1 MTLYFLFCSITQG
14 WARPDFLDTMSR
26 QFFGIS
32 SDNNEQR
39 QQQYQSSPDPF
50 MEMFGSSNQQVS
62 QRSPPPNHQ
71 HSNRHS
77 ASHPHRQGYYP
88 PPHVI
93 QQQVHHPHV
102 IQQHVNQPHAVQQ
115 HVHPAHQQQIHPPY
129 NGPPPVYGQQ
139 QGFGQR
145 RPDTN
150 ETNTEGFPPDNPHH
164 KHAHQL
170 RHPYP
175 ATDYQPPHHNQQ
187 IVAVEYPKPPATVIE
202 YQTQYPQHTP
212 QQVEYHHIPQQP
224 VAVEEHGP
232 ALEIHTGNGHAYHEP
247 PTHVEYHHP
256 PEEEYHHPPP
266 HKPKGFHI
274 SFNQPSPDYK
284 IIDRHIKIPPVKFRF
299 HINPK
304 IVITSNTK
312 DPLEKKHHD
321 DEHDLEPY
329 PPPDAFSDHDAPP
342 SLNKHVIEHYPVKHH
357 YPVEHHAVNPYATG
371 YPEPKNHYS
380 IGHHAVAHHPTQE
393 YVYDLSHGHSHLNPH
408 RSLGHYEP
416 TFKVKT
422 KPIIFT
428 EPPPTPPTT
437 TTRATT
443 TTARTTTAR
452 TTTTTRPTRRAR
464 ISARNPGFS
473 VAFTQAS
480 TTGGTTEASTST
492 STTTRRS
499 IFRNNSERERE
510 NDGISARRDE
520 VSTSAEIP
528 QSTKSTTTS
537 STTTTTTSA
546 TPKST
551 SITSTTTRPSSSS
564 STYASTESTTTSTST
579 PRTTTTS
586 TTTTTTPKSIT
597 TTTTTTSTV
606 KPITTA
612 TTTTTLKPTIRPRV
626 SPAEET
632 TIRSTTFSVDANEID
647 MRKATETPRRR
658 PEPLLKESTSIE
670 RSGLDIVESSESVK
684 VIETT
689 MLIDGKN
696 QTVRFYYITHPVK
709 LPLDVFQK
717 MTGQSKD
724 KPSGVN
730 VIKIRDKRYAVLNR
744 NLKLLQNL

>member
-1 MTLYFLFCSITQG
+1 M
-14 WARPDFLDTMSR
+14 AE
-26 QFFGIS
+26 
-32 SDNNEQR
+32 NNEQS

-50 MEMFGSSNQQVS
+50 AEMFGSSNQQVS

-71 HSNRHS
+71 HFNRQS
-77 ASHPHRQGYYP
+77 ASRPHRQGYYA

-102 IQQHVNQPHAVQQ
+102 VQQQVHHPHVIQQHPPHVI
-115 HVHPAHQQQIHPPY
+115 QQQALPPY

-139 QGFGQR
+139 QGYGQR
-145 RPDTN
+145 QPNSN
-150 ETNTEGFPPDNPHH
+150 ETKTEGFPPDNPHH
-164 KHAHQL
+164 QHAHQL

-175 ATDYQPPHHNQQ
+175 AVDYHHPPHHNQQ
-187 IVAVEYPKPPATVIE
+187 AVAVEYPKPPATVIE
-202 YQTQYPQHTP
+202 YQTQYPQHSP
-212 QQVEYHHIPQQP
+212 QQVEYHHISQQP
-224 VAVEEHGP
+224 AVVEEHGP
-232 ALEIHTGNGHAYHEP
+232 ALEIHTGNDHAYHEP

-256 PEEEYHHPPP
+256 PEVEYHHPPP

-312 DPLEKKHHD
+312 DPLDKKHHHD
-321 DEHDLEPY
+321 DHDLEPY
-329 PPPDAFSDHDAPP
+329 PPPDVFSDHNAPP
-342 SLNKHVIEHYPVKHH
+342 SINKHVIEHYPVKHH
-357 YPVEHHAVNPYATG
+357 YPIEHHAVKHHYPAEHHAVNHYAAG
-371 YPEPKNHYS
+371 YPEPKHPYS
-380 IGHHAVAHHPTQE
+380 VGHHAVEHHPGQE
-393 YVYDLSHGHSHLNPH
+393 YVYDLSHGHSHLDPH

-443 TTARTTTAR
+443 TTVRTTTAR
-452 TTTTTRPTRRAR
+452 TTARTTTTARPTRRAR

-480 TTGGTTEASTST
+480 TTAGTTEASTTT

-499 IFRNNSERERE
+499 IFRSTSERESE
-510 NDGISARRDE
+510 NGGISARKDE

-528 QSTKSTTTS
+528 ESSKS
-537 STTTTTTSA
+537 
-546 TPKST
+546 
-551 SITSTTTRPSSSS
+551 
-564 STYASTESTTTSTST
+564 
-579 PRTTTTS
+579 TTTS
-586 TTTTTTPKSIT
+586 TTTTPKSTST
-597 TTTTTTSTV
+597 TTTTTTPKPSSTSSSTSTSTQ
-606 KPITTA
+606 PTTTSTTTQSSTTPRTTTA
-612 TTTTTLKPTIRPRV
+612 STTTTTTTPATPKTTVTTTTTTSKPTTTPSLPTIRNRI

-632 TIRSTTFSVDANEID
+632 TVRTTTFNVDANEID
-647 MRKATETPRRR
+647 MRRTTESPRRR
-658 PEPLLKESTSIE
+658 PEPLLE
-670 RSGLDIVESSESVK
+670 RMGLDNIESSESVK

-689 MLIDGKN
+689 MLIEGKN
-696 QTVRFYYITHPVK
+696 QTVRFYYITQPVK

-717 MTGQSKD
+717 MTGQGKD
-724 KPSGVN
+724 STSGVN
-730 VIKIRDKRYAVLNR
+730 VIKIRDKRYAVLNQNSELLR
-744 NLKLLQNL
+744 NL